1 MSWITDRRAAAVYL
15 GAMHEDQGERLRRE
29 ERERQERADVL
40 DVCPNCGQYQR
51 ASNYGDCLN
60 ECAKRGFAPWG
71 M

>member
-1 MSWITDRRAAAVYL
+1 
-15 GAMHEDQGERLRRE
+15 MHEDQGERLRRE